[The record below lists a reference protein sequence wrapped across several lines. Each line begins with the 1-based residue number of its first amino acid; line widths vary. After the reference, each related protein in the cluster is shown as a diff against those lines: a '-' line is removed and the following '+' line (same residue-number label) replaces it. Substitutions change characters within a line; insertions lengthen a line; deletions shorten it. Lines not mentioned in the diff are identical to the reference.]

1 MSTSLLSAGRMNA
14 RATPRNEGALS
25 EQELYNKIEE
35 VLWGELGNVHVL
47 CPGGSYKSG
56 RDAGAPVIAGLFCL
70 ELREQLEVQT
80 EAERLKRLQ
89 EQFEIISSAVGEVR
103 ETAGHLHVYV
113 NWHLLFVLII
123 RRV

>member
-1 MSTSLLSAGRMNA
+1 MPTSLLSAGRMNA
-14 RATPRNEGALS
+14 TASPRNEGALS
-25 EQELYNKIEE
+25 EQELYDKIEE
-35 VLWGELGNVHVL
+35 VLRGELGNVHVL

-89 EQFEIISSAVGEVR
+89 EQFEIISSAVEEVR
-103 ETAGHLHVYV
+103 ALARICKLALT
-113 NWHLLFVLII
+113 FVLII

>member
-1 MSTSLLSAGRMNA
+1 MNA
-14 RATPRNEGALS
+14 TASPRNEGALS
-25 EQELYNKIEE
+25 EQELYDKIEE
-35 VLWGELGNVHVL
+35 VLRGELGNV
-47 CPGGSYKSG
+47 SYKSG

-89 EQFEIISSAVGEVR
+89 EQFEIISSAVEEVR
-103 ETAGHLHVYV
+103 ALARICKLALT
-113 NWHLLFVLII
+113 FVLII